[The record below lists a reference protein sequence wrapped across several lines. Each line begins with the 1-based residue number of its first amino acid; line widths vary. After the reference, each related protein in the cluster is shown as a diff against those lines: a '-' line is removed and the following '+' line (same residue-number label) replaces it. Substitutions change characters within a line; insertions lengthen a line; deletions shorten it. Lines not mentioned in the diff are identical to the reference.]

1 MKVVILAGGLGT
13 RISEESVVKP
23 KPLVEIGGKPIIWH
37 IMKIYSSYGLNDF
50 IICCGYKGYLIKEYF
65 INYSLH
71 TTDISVNVRSNKI
84 KVHKKTTE
92 PWNITL
98 IDTGEESLTGD
109 RIKKIEQY
117 VGDSFCLTYGD
128 GLTSANIRNIINYHK
143 KNKKLATVL
152 AVKPSGRFGA
162 IDVKDG
168 TVKKFLEKPKGDGG
182 WVNGGFFVLN
192 KNIFNYLL
200 KKNCIWEREPLEKLA
215 KENQLMA
222 FEHDGFWY
230 AMDTL
235 RDKIYLENLWKSKN
249 IPWKSWND

>member
-13 RISEESVVKP
+13 RISEESIVKP

-235 RDKIYLENLWKSKN
+235 RDKIYLENL
-249 IPWKSWND
+249 